1 MSHWLIYALGF
12 AAQLLFFSRTLVQ
25 WFQSERAGKVVS
37 PILYWQFS
45 LLAAVLMF
53 TYGMLRND
61 LAIAAGQLLTYAVY
75 VRNLQ
80 FKGAWRSMPL
90 LLRLLFL
97 ALPVAVI
104 AWVAWQPQILWEQL
118 LKNEDIPGF
127 WLWWGLLAQ
136 VVFTFRFVFQW
147 MVSERKKNS
156 ELPLGF
162 WLISACG
169 SLMILAYALFRK
181 DPVLL
186 ASHSLGIFL
195 YLRNIRLHL
204 AQKTPHKP

>member
-1 MSHWLIYALGF
+1 MLDWQIKALGF
-12 AAQLLFFSRTLVQ
+12 AASLLFFSRTLVQ

-53 TYGMLRND
+53 TYGILRND

-80 FKGAWRSMPL
+80 FKRAWRSMPL
-90 LLRLLFL
+90 PLRLVFL

-104 AWVAWQPQILWEQL
+104 GWMAWQPHILVEQL
-118 LKNEDIPGF
+118 LKNEDIPAF
-127 WLWWGLLAQ
+127 WLWWGLLAH
-136 VVFTFRFVFQW
+136 VVFTFRFVVQW

-162 WLISACG
+162 WVISALG

-195 YLRNIRLHL
+195 YFRNIRLHL
-204 AQKTPHKP
+204 AQKTGP